1 MSTGLIY
8 SLEPAIIVKSKT
20 WVWVTLAT
28 ALALGIGVIAFQ
40 LAFGFSSAIVFD
52 GASYPERGPSA
63 PLALSWTRDLSGKLG
78 QLFQS
83 EYSHLYRIS
92 FSIDGQLVAPF
103 IRGGPPDVQCKL
115 YELSEEP
122 KHIKLKQN
130 PTPSSAFW
138 AAAICEEKDSKRT
151 VLKQT
156 RDLVGNVFKKT
167 TIPLAHVAGQTF
179 AATQNGLCGITTILG
194 SGPQKDRGKLAFHM
208 FSKDDPNKDLF
219 TQEIAAGDI
228 SEEQIITFDF
238 EPIEN
243 SRFKRY
249 GFYFTSP
256 DCGPLQAPRI
266 LATKTDIE
274 PNGEAWLDY
283 RPQRCD
289 FVFKAQYCGAA
300 HESLQVPPHVIVQQL
315 ADVDIEDYEAVREGR
330 PSYRGSENDQ
340 HKAVFEFPAIVAS
353 SSRYYFFILEVNG
366 ISVPCQTF
374 LCQHSVGTLPE
385 TLRHIVGTLMI
396 DKPPCVR
403 KEHIVVLACLLF
415 FLLAVFVNCLGLP
428 GSCKRVSTGTE
439 HGTQAGECGSVAET
453 KQSHKGQNQ

>member
-1 MSTGLIY
+1 M
-8 SLEPAIIVKSKT
+8 KSKT
-20 WVWVTLAT
+20 WVWVTLVT
-28 ALALGIGVIAFQ
+28 VLALGIGVVAFQ

-52 GASYPERGPSA
+52 GASYPKRAPSA

-83 EYSHLYRIS
+83 EYSHLYRIP

-103 IRGGPPDVQCKL
+103 LRGGSPDVQCKL

-122 KHIKLKQN
+122 KHVELRQI

-138 AAAICEEKDSKRT
+138 AAAICEEKHSKRT
-151 VLKQT
+151 AWKQT
-156 RDLVGNVFKKT
+156 RDLVGSVFKNT

-194 SGPQKDRGKLAFHM
+194 SGPQKDHGKLAFHV

-228 SEEQIITFDF
+228 SEEQIMTFDF
-238 EPIEN
+238 EPIED

-256 DCGPLQAPRI
+256 DCGPLQAPRM

-274 PNGEAWLDY
+274 PNGEAWIDY
-283 RPQRCD
+283 RSQRYD
-289 FVFKAQYCGAA
+289 VVFKAQYCGAER
-300 HESLQVPPHVIVQQL
+300 ESLQVPPGVVVQQL
-315 ADVDIEDYEAVREGR
+315 ADVDIEDYKAVREGR
-330 PSYRGSENDQ
+330 PSYRGSENGE
-340 HKAVFEFPAIVAS
+340 HKAVFEFPALVGS
-353 SSRYYFFILEVNG
+353 SSKYYFLILEING
-366 ISVPCQTF
+366 VSVPCQSF

-415 FLLAVFVNCLGLP
+415 FLLAVFVNCLGLY
-428 GSCKRVSTGTE
+428 GSCKRVPAGTE
-439 HGTQAGECGSVAET
+439 RGAQAGECGGVAEGMEAT
-453 KQSHKGQNQ
+453 KDKTNDTEGD